1 MSTPK
6 EQHRFDP
13 QEVEQLRQDYLN
25 SSNVIVAGGRDF
37 DDYDLMRDTLDEL
50 FWDSDAFEGK
60 VIKIVSGMARGA
72 DTLAIDYA
80 DENGLTKILFPVNWK
95 FHKNLAG
102 LFRNEDM
109 LSVGTHLVAF
119 WDGDSHG
126 TKKMIDLAREKGIPV
141 WVINY

>member
-1 MSTPK
+1 MNNKTP
-6 EQHRFDP
+6 RYNPD
-13 QEVEQLRQDYLN
+13 EVEQLRREYLN
-25 SSNVIVAGGRDF
+25 SCNVIVAGGRDF
-37 DDYDLMRDTLDEL
+37 SDYDLMKETLDNL
-50 FWDSDAFEGK
+50 FWDSDVFEGK

-80 DENGLTKILFPVNWK
+80 DENELTKILFPVNWK
-95 FHKNLAG
+95 FHKHLAG

-109 LSVGTHLVAF
+109 LSVGTHLIAF

>member
-6 EQHRFDP
+6 KQHRFDP

-80 DENGLTKILFPVNWK
+80 DENGLTKILFRSIGSFTKTWQDC
-95 FHKNLAG
+95 FATRTC
-102 LFRNEDM
+102 FR
-109 LSVGTHLVAF
+109 
-119 WDGDSHG
+119 
-126 TKKMIDLAREKGIPV
+126 
-141 WVINY
+141 